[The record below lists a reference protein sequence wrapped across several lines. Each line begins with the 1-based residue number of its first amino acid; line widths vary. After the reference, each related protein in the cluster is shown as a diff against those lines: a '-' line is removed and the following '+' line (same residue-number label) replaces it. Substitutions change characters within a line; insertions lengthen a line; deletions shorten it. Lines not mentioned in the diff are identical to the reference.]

1 MKVWV
6 MKRTIL
12 SLATS
17 LAVATPWLGA
27 LAQQAGQGLRA
38 SSSVLTPDYRAVRN
52 LDPPPQPPLP
62 ELGSST
68 STAVSA
74 FSSVV
79 DLNSYVQIEMP
90 RDLGD
95 GRFSRPKVRL
105 GMQSDTLKSLA
116 NSVGLQPDKC
126 TLPGVR
132 ARSSASSD
140 EANASVML
148 FARCSF
154 Y

>member
-1 MKVWV
+1 MKFWV

-17 LAVATPWLGA
+17 LAVAAPPGA

-52 LDPPPQPPLP
+52 LDSPPQPPLP
-62 ELGSST
+62 ELGSAT
-68 STAVSA
+68 SNSVSA
-74 FSSVV
+74 YSSVV

-95 GRFSRPKVRL
+95 GRFTRPRVRF
-105 GMQSDTLKSLA
+105 GMQSDSLKSLA
-116 NSVGLQPDKC
+116 NSVGLQPDRC
-126 TLPGVR
+126 SLPVR

-140 EANASVML
+140 EASTSVML

-154 Y
+154 F